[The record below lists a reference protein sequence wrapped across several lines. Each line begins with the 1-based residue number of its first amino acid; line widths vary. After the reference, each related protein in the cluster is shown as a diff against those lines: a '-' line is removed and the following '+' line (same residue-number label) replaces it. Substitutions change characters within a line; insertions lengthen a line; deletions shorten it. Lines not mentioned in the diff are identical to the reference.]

1 MPVASDSAPR
11 GIPAPTYASL
21 QGAPIRRKTRSRAA
35 SVLVACA
42 VVHLDAESVHTEWM
56 SEILVAAGCGALHR
70 TLRSGEDIS
79 DHRGESVRDAP
90 QAAGLVPIGAQWTAE
105 QAATWSVRLRHGLQ
119 GIASRDN

>member
-1 MPVASDSAPR
+1 M
-11 GIPAPTYASL
+11 
-21 QGAPIRRKTRSRAA
+21 
-35 SVLVACA
+35 ACA

-79 DHRGESVRDAP
+79 DHRGKVVGDAP